1 MFSLLI
7 ELVIVVGVS
16 VLAHMSVAYIIA
28 PERAKKSIL
37 NALVYDKEFQMSLMQ
52 TLVTASSQKMK
63 WKDENG
69 EEFSRSPIELLS
81 SIISSKFQADFKG
94 YLGGKQSEMIRD
106 MESNAQN
113 SMANMPDNPMLAL
126 AMSQIPKKYLPYVQ
140 IVANL
145 LINLQQ

>member
-81 SIISSKFQADFKG
+81 SIISILRQSLTQTQYVLTISKNFIKA
-94 YLGGKQSEMIRD
+94 
-106 MESNAQN
+106 
-113 SMANMPDNPMLAL
+113 
-126 AMSQIPKKYLPYVQ
+126 
-140 IVANL
+140 
-145 LINLQQ
+145 